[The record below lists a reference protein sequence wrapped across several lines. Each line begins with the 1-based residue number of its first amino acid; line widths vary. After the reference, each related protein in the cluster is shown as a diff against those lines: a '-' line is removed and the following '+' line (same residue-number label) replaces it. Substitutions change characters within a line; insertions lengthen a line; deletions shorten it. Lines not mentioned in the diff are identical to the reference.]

1 MFKKFVK
8 RIAGLTNSD
17 EAMELWGEIDLAYQ
31 REKITWDD
39 HQTLFA
45 LINKIAF

>member
-8 RIAGLTNSD
+8 RIATLTTND
-17 EAMELWGEIDLAYQ
+17 EAQVLWGEIDRAFQ
-31 REKITWDD
+31 QEKITWDD

-45 LINKIAF
+45 ILSKLAF

>member
-8 RIAGLTNSD
+8 RIASLNTREQADS
-17 EAMELWGEIDLAYQ
+17 LWFEIDIAFQ

-39 HQTLFA
+39 HQTLFV
-45 LINKIAF
+45 LINKLAF

>member
-8 RIAGLTNSD
+8 RLAALETREQADS
-17 EAMELWGEIDLAYQ
+17 LWFEIDIAYQ
-31 REKITWDD
+31 HEKITWDD

-45 LINKIAF
+45 LIGKIAF